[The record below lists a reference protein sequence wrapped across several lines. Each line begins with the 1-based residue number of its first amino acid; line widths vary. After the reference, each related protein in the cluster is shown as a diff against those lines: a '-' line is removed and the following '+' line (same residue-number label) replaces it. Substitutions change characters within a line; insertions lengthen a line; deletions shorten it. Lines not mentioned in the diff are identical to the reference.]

1 MMMSELFE
9 RVKEIQGQK
18 WAALA
23 LGRTILSEVEAI
35 KDDIQSLPVEVRG
48 SEQIVRDYFALKRS
62 ISLYLL
68 QCGFEI

>member
-1 MMMSELFE
+1 MSISELMAA
-9 RVKEIQGQK
+9 VQDIQGKK
-18 WAALA
+18 WAYLA
-23 LGRTILSEVEAI
+23 LGRTLLNDLESMS
-35 KDDIQSLPVEVRG
+35 DDIQALPIEVRG